1 MSKETLTDTELL
13 TEICRLYYRDKKTQ
27 KEIVE
32 ILKQRGIEGV
42 RNKSKVSNLLA
53 QAEEQG
59 VVFFDI
65 DESFAFR
72 GLPRSNLSRQLRE
85 AFRLTQALV
94 IEITELSE
102 STDLGF
108 TDGELTDQPG
118 MREDDRLHTVLANH
132 AGLFLKN
139 TLQADEMCAVA
150 GGRAVVQAV
159 KMVERDPPS
168 LTNIMITSM
177 GGRLWAHQWWHSESN
192 SMRPLDPD
200 DSAFILF
207 QAFENEPGTMFD
219 QVGHRVFA
227 ESREQAIRVMKDH
240 CMFQPGG
247 VWYGNRCPDRAIV
260 GVGVVDPNSGHRAVR
275 SYTGSDL
282 DQELMERHRSTV
294 KQLDEAIAT
303 VSGCQ
308 LYFGDV
314 ANRYFP
320 TLPLPDEFGKL
331 SIEKY
336 EELYDKLLK
345 RLGDLNG
352 RMVVTEWSHI
362 RSIPSVTAIAGGE
375 FKVRVLW
382 TILFAGLRDRSQ
394 RLVNTLVTD
403 AKTALALISAL
414 HAYGGL
420 DPSVKEWYETMV
432 LKFFQDPLP

>member
-1 MSKETLTDTELL
+1 MSKEDLTHTELL
-13 TEICRLYYRDKKTQ
+13 TEICQLYYREKTAQ
-27 KEIVE
+27 KEIIK
-32 ILKQRGIEGV
+32 ILKRRGIDDV
-42 RNKSKVSNLLA
+42 RSESKVAKLLA
-53 QAEEQG
+53 EAESQG

-65 DESFAFR
+65 EESFAFR
-72 GLPRSNLSRQLRE
+72 GRSRSNLSRKLRE

-94 IEITELSE
+94 IEIPEFTE
-102 STDLGF
+102 STHLSV
-108 TDGELTDQPG
+108 TDREVTDQLD
-118 MREDDRLHTVLANH
+118 MREDDRLHIILANH
-132 AGLFLKN
+132 AGLFLK
-139 TLQADEMCAVA
+139 TALQADEMCAVA

-159 KMVERDPPS
+159 KMIERDPPS

-177 GGRLWAHQWWHSESN
+177 GGRLWAHQWWLSGSN

-227 ESREQAIRVMKDH
+227 ESRDQAIRVMKDH

-247 VWYGNRCPDRAIV
+247 AWYRDRCPDRAIV

-275 SYTGSDL
+275 KYTGSDL

-294 KQLDEAIAT
+294 QQLEEALAA
-303 VSGCQ
+303 VSGCE

-345 RLGDLNG
+345 RLGELNE

-362 RSIPSVTAIAGGE
+362 RSIPSVTAIAGGA

-382 TILFAGLRDRSQ
+382 TILFAGWRDRSQ

-403 AKTALALISAL
+403 AKTAHALISAL

-432 LKFFQDPLP
+432 LKFFQDTLP